1 MPDNKFPADR
11 LVKTQLGVSETADF
25 EKNTWTFKMS
35 NKYNVRAGKF
45 AIVDQQVYHEAKK
58 ALTEAAK
65 HHQGGHSEIGA
76 LINSALKLF

>member
-35 NKYNVRAGKF
+35 NKYNVSAGKF